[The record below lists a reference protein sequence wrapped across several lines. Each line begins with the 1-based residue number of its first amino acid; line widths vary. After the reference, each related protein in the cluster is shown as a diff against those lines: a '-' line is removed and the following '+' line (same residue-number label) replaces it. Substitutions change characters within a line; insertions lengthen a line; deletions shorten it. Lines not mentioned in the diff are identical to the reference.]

1 MDAELSSAA
10 AGEDDILETLLV
22 RKIDEKTFQGWT
34 NRHARLC
41 ELNRRKTGGT
51 AHLLS
56 SGLLPSALE
65 SHQIC

>member
-22 RKIDEKTFQGWT
+22 RKIDEKRFRAEPTATRGSV
-34 NRHARLC
+34 
-41 ELNRRKTGGT
+41 EGTGETDGT

-65 SHQIC
+65 SHQIG